1 MAWYA
6 LRLGHEAPTEA
17 ELFRMEQGQE
27 IGILA
32 RQLYPGGIV
41 LNGDGRDPAE
51 IARGLERNVSINTL
65 FEVTAQAGVFVAKA
79 DILAR
84 DGSGWQILEV
94 KSNFSDTK
102 NMKDLVDDLAYT
114 VMVFRRAGVRVVKAS
129 LVLLSRNYRFSDGTD
144 RLFQIVEK
152 TSEVNDRAVEFESEA
167 DSVAR
172 VLFDKTQPVPAL
184 VSACRDC
191 VVYEDKCLGSGV
203 THTVLEIPRLH
214 HTKLKRLSQDGIIDA
229 LQIPDGL
236 NLNECQQRAKKAM
249 VSGKIVV
256 EPGLRA
262 ALQDVQWPCHYL
274 DFETVATFLP
284 LYPTHGCHRQTVTQ
298 FSIHRRESIDAEP
311 SHCEYLADPKK
322 NCERELAEALI
333 EKLDRAG
340 SILAYTNFEEKRIEA
355 LRDEFPD
362 LADSLQAILSR
373 LKDLE
378 KVIESNIYHPEFG
391 GSFSIKAV
399 LPALVPELSYAELEV
414 RDGETAVARF
424 ARMAKGEVSGD
435 KAQAIRRQL
444 LEYCKMD
451 SYGMLKLHEV
461 LVRLAAK

>member
-1 MAWYA
+1 
-6 LRLGHEAPTEA
+6 
-17 ELFRMEQGQE
+17 
-27 IGILA
+27 
-32 RQLYPGGIV
+32 
-41 LNGDGRDPAE
+41 
-51 IARGLERNVSINTL
+51 
-65 FEVTAQAGVFVAKA
+65 
-79 DILAR
+79 
-84 DGSGWQILEV
+84 
-94 KSNFSDTK
+94 
-102 NMKDLVDDLAYT
+102 
-114 VMVFRRAGVRVVKAS
+114 
-129 LVLLSRNYRFSDGTD
+129 
-144 RLFQIVEK
+144 
-152 TSEVNDRAVEFESEA
+152 
-167 DSVAR
+167 
-172 VLFDKTQPVPAL
+172 
-184 VSACRDC
+184 
-191 VVYEDKCLGSGV
+191 
-203 THTVLEIPRLH
+203 
-214 HTKLKRLSQDGIIDA
+214 
-229 LQIPDGL
+229 
-236 NLNECQQRAKKAM
+236 
-249 VSGKIVV
+249 
-256 EPGLRA
+256 
-262 ALQDVQWPCHYL
+262 
-274 DFETVATFLP
+274 
-284 LYPTHGCHRQTVTQ
+284 VTQ